1 MKTET
6 LQDLGSGHVP
16 LTREL
21 MPRGKR
27 PRDEDADSGLS
38 AEERS
43 RRERQRE
50 LQRAAVAA
58 KAAGEA
64 YVNED
69 KKKRKPLAARRLE
82 ERKQRRKSEKAAARR
97 EVQKEVKRQKLAAP
111 DVIIVPIFWKGEA
124 KQMARVL
131 SACAD
136 VEAALADAGKRVLL
150 DAAHKY
156 TPGQKFAHWEHKG
169 VKLRIEVGPREAER
183 GCCTL
188 ARTFTPG
195 EPASRTH
202 GVRIEAQTL
211 PAELEKL
218 AELEAPQIPDEEEED
233 ELAANAR
240 AESVAVAVS
249 SAKPQRG
256 GDDLEDDFED
266 GAQAMAPAA
275 EDAGD
280 DTGGGAA
287 AVAQSAKAPKQG
299 SKAKGA
305 GLSKPTSGTASAS
318 VRAKKARTVSF

>member
-1 MKTET
+1 M
-6 LQDLGSGHVP
+6 L
-16 LTREL
+16 
-21 MPRGKR
+21 RGKR
-27 PRDEDADSGLS
+27 PRAEDADSGLS

-58 KAAGEA
+58 HAAGDA
-64 YVNED
+64 YVNNE

-82 ERKQRRKSEKAAARR
+82 ERKKRRKSEKAAARR
-97 EVQKEVKRQKLAAP
+97 EVQKDVKRQKAAAP

-195 EPASRTH
+195 EPAHRNH

-211 PAELEKL
+211 AAELEKL
-218 AELEAPQIPDEEEED
+218 AELEAPQIPDEDEDD
-233 ELAANAR
+233 ELEATSAH
-240 AESVAVAVS
+240 AESVAAAVS
-249 SAKPQRG
+249 SAKPHEPSRRG

-266 GAQAMAPAA
+266 GSQAMAPAA

-280 DTGGGAA
+280 DAGGSAA
-287 AVAQSAKAPKQG
+287 AAARSGKAQKQG

-305 GLSKPTSGTASAS
+305 GLSKPTSGTASPS
-318 VRAKKARTVSF
+318 MRAKKARTVSF